1 MNGSTPIP
9 IARSLAPLVLF
20 AYARPEHLK
29 RTVASLLRNPE
40 AAATHVT
47 VYCDAPK
54 KPEHQPA
61 VDAVRRFV
69 DSMSGF
75 ASVTRVYRAENMGLA
90 RSIVQGVTETL
101 RTHDRVIVLE
111 DDLELSPH
119 FLRYMNDSLD
129 CYCNDEQVASIH
141 GYCYATETP
150 LPETFFLKGADCWG
164 WATWARAWAHFEP
177 DGRRLLAG
185 VRAKRL
191 AHEIDYDGNYPHM
204 KILRRQISGK
214 NDSWAIRWHVSC
226 YLQNMLTLYPGRSL
240 VDNIGH
246 DDSGTNCR
254 TGDAFSGELT
264 ARAVPVERIELVPS
278 DAARAAIV
286 EFFRAR
292 KKNVFQ
298 KLLERLERRVNKA
311 NNLAA
316 TPR

>member
-1 MNGSTPIP
+1 MLPIP
-9 IARSLAPLVLF
+9 STALPGAPARVLVF
-20 AYARPEHLK
+20 AYMRPGHLQ
-29 RTVASLLRNPE
+29 RTLASLLANAE

-47 VYCDAPK
+47 IYCDAAK
-54 KPEHQPA
+54 RPEHRAA
-61 VDAVRRFV
+61 VDEVRRCV
-69 DSMSGF
+69 ESVSGF

-101 RTHDRVIVLE
+101 CTHDRVIVLE

-119 FLRYMNDSLD
+119 FLRYMNDGLN
-129 CYCNDEQVASIH
+129 CYRDDEQVASIH
-141 GYCYATETP
+141 GYCYATDTP

-164 WATWARAWAHFEP
+164 WATWSRAWAHFEP

-191 AHEIDYDGNYPHM
+191 AHEIDYDANYPHM
-204 KILRRQISGK
+204 KILRRQISGN

-226 YLQNMLTLYPGRSL
+226 YLQDMLTLYPGRSL

-264 ARAVPVERIELVPS
+264 ARAVTVERIELAPS
-278 DAARAAIV
+278 DEARAAIV
-286 EFFRAR
+286 KFFRAR
-292 KKNVFQ
+292 KRNVFQ
-298 KLLERLERRVNKA
+298 KLLEQLERRVNKA
-311 NNLAA
+311 TNPAA